1 MHKKPMDEATKKRVR
16 AARLLQKGKL
26 PAEIAR
32 QVGVARQTVYTWK
45 ALFDEGGIDAL
56 RAVRSRGRPGKLD
69 EAQHEALRRAI
80 LQKPT
85 EHGFGT
91 DLWTLKRVG
100 ALIKRQYGV
109 KYSQTQVWRILGALG
124 FSPQRP
130 DKRALERNDDA
141 VQHWTRSTWP
151 GLKKKPSEK
160 EDGLSLSTNRASA
173 NALPVCALGRSKAR
187 LPSFSFISIGITSWP
202 SLD

>member
-16 AARLLQKGKL
+16 AARLLQKGKS

-45 ALFDEGGIDAL
+45 AVFDEGGIDAL

-151 GLKKKPSEK
+151 GLKKKPLERQ
-160 EDGLSLSTNRASA
+160 D
-173 NALPVCALGRSKAR
+173 
-187 LPSFSFISIGITSWP
+187 
-202 SLD
+202 